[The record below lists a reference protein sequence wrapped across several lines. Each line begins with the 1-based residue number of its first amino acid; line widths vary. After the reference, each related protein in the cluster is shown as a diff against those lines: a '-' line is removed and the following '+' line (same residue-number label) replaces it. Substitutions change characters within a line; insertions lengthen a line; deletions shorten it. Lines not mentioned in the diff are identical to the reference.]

1 MRKILS
7 RLIVIAVVI
16 GVSLFILQKA
26 GEFGETLLALS
37 AANLWMLIPAI
48 ILTVAYIA
56 IHSRVLHA
64 SLLLTGTK
72 IPYRHAVQLWL
83 GSHFVNAMVPSG
95 FFSGMTYL
103 LLKGKK
109 WQPQKISLVIGV
121 VVSIFAAYIAILSLF
136 FGGAFLH
143 ILNPDQSVA
152 VKIAAQTLALVV
164 GLLVVA
170 SLVMVEHFSALLSF
184 VQKAHRFIRK
194 LSSRKTRGL
203 DIENPFE
210 QVNSILTSLHKRW
223 VDLLEP
229 IGDALLTHAIGLGIL
244 LSAFWSLGYPVPPS
258 TLLTGY
264 VVGVLLSIVSITP
277 DGLGFVEVA
286 VPLVFVS
293 FGVPIPIATAATLI
307 WRVCTFWAVL
317 GFGGVAFRSL
327 EKDRH
332 RLGAQV
338 GA

>member
-7 RLIVIAVVI
+7 RILVIAVVI
-16 GVSLFILQKA
+16 GVSLFVLQKA
-26 GEFGETLLALS
+26 GQFGETLLALRD
-37 AANLWMLIPAI
+37 ANAWMLIPAI

-56 IHSRVLHA
+56 IQSRVLHA
-64 SLLLTGTK
+64 SLHLTGTK
-72 IPYRHAVQLWL
+72 IPYRHAVRLWL

-109 WQPQKISLVIGV
+109 WQPHKISLVIGII
-121 VVSIFAAYIAILSLF
+121 VSIFAAYIAILSLF

-143 ILNPDQSVA
+143 VLNPDQSVA
-152 VKIAAQTLALVV
+152 IKIAAETLAVVV

-170 SLVMVEHFSALLSF
+170 SLLLVEHFSALLSF
-184 VQKAHRFIRK
+184 VRRAHRFIRK
-194 LSSRKTRGL
+194 VFSRKSKVL

-210 QVNSILTSLHKRW
+210 QVNSVLTTLHKRW

-293 FGVPIPIATAATLI
+293 FGVPVPIATAATLI
-307 WRVCTFWAVL
+307 WRICTFWAVL

-332 RLGAQV
+332 HSGVRAGE
-338 GA
+338 